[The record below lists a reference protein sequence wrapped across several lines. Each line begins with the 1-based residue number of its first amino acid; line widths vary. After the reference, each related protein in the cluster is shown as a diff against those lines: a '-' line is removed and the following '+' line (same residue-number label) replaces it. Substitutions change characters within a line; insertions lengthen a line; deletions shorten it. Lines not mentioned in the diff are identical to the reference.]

1 MKKETIT
8 QVILTA
14 EDGMY
19 LTDGEV
25 YGKTVVLPAGA
36 NPEAWREVPEE
47 AYVAHLEAQEA
58 AL

>member
-25 YGKTVVLPAGA
+25 YGKTAVLPAGA
-36 NPEAWREVPEE
+36 DPEVWREVPEE
-47 AYVAHLEAQEA
+47 AYLAHLEAQAA